1 MQLDKDEIDSYRQRQ
16 FFDEPKSSNINGT
29 TIFFA
34 VVGAIIFC
42 WFLNGI
48 YEDWQVRRALAVLN
62 EQIAITEV
70 QTKNELRKM
79 QIRNEAFKAE
89 NEESVRMQSEKNQL
103 LKIQKHE
110 AELEQQAFFETQL
123 AARNTKEV
131 ARKSFYKPILGC
143 ESDNPNRDLIKCGND
158 YARANKTFE
167 ESWAKNH

>member
-1 MQLDKDEIDSYRQRQ
+1 MQLDKDEIDGYRQRQ
-16 FFDEPKSSNINGT
+16 FFDESKSPNINGT

-42 WFLNGI
+42 WVLKDI
-48 YEDWQVRRALAVLN
+48 YEEWQVRRALAILN

-79 QIRNEAFKAE
+79 QIRNEAFKAQ
-89 NEESVRMQSEKNQL
+89 NEEGIRMQAEQDQL

-123 AARNTKEV
+123 AARNAKEV
-131 ARKSFYKPILGC
+131 AKKSFYKPILGC
-143 ESDNPNRDLIKCGND
+143 ESHNPNRDSIKCGND
-158 YARANKTFE
+158 YARANKVFE

>member
-1 MQLDKDEIDSYRQRQ
+1 MQLDKDEIDGYRQRQ
-16 FFDEPKSSNINGT
+16 FFDESKSPNINGT

-42 WFLNGI
+42 WVLKDI
-48 YEDWQVRRALAVLN
+48 YEEWQVRRALAILN

-79 QIRNEAFKAE
+79 QIRNEAFKAQ
-89 NEESVRMQSEKNQL
+89 NEESIRMQAEQDQL

-123 AARNTKEV
+123 AARNAKEV
-131 ARKSFYKPILGC
+131 AKKSFYKPILGC
-143 ESDNPNRDLIKCGND
+143 ESHNPYRDSIKCGND
-158 YARANKTFE
+158 YARANKVFE